1 MTTLMV
7 TLQYFSQQKK
17 YTHPFGLAGAEKPS
31 KGPSPFWIADFP
43 WSTHDFRCHH
53 LVPGDS
59 CRGTTLLLWAWWFW
73 NPEIWGVLPCQR
85 KQWSLYDTNPNN
97 ALLISGNPSEGPFL
111 VFDSSKMG
119 WPLENGM
126 ADCLKGMFWET
137 NGLASPKKKVSLK
150 NKKLLK
156 IGKKMGSLPWTQ
168 LKFRHQK
175 SGFLQ
180 ISWPKLSKIGIL
192 SNRVALFVGSLR

>member
-1 MTTLMV
+1 MV
-7 TLQYFSQQKK
+7 TLQYFSQPKK

-31 KGPSPFWIADFP
+31 KGPSLCPFCIADFP
-43 WSTHDFRCHH
+43 WSPMISLAH

-97 ALLISGNPSEGPFL
+97 ASLISGNPSELPFL
-111 VFDSSKMG
+111 VVDSCKMG
-119 WPLENGM
+119 WPLKNGM

-137 NGLASPKKKVSLK
+137 NGLASPRKKSVF
-150 NKKLLK
+150 KK
-156 IGKKMGSLPWTQ
+156 
-168 LKFRHQK
+168 
-175 SGFLQ
+175 
-180 ISWPKLSKIGIL
+180 PK
-192 SNRVALFVGSLR
+192 AP